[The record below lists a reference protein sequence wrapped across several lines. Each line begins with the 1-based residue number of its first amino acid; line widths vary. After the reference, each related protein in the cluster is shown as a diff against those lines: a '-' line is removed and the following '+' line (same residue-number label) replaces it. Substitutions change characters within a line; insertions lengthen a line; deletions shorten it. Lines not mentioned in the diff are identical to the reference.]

1 MRQTRSVDAKPL
13 SPVETQ
19 AAPKRRRGTF
29 VVYRR
34 TIALLGNEKKLAA
47 GMVAANVAL
56 AGAAFAEP
64 VLFGQIIDRLTKGGA
79 GIMQIALVWAA
90 IALAAIAGRVVVGLH
105 ADRLAHRRRLAA
117 MTEVFGH
124 TLGLSL
130 SWHRKTHSGRIV
142 KALAVGT
149 NSLADVWLTFF
160 RSGCAT
166 LIGLVALLPAS
177 LMLNLWLGLILI
189 ALVIL
194 FGIALTILM
203 RNTQTRQEDVEAYH
217 SDVAQ
222 QAADAIAQ
230 VAVVQ
235 SFARMR
241 SEMTSLGAV
250 MQRLLDAQMPVLS
263 WWAYATAATP
273 AAGTLTVLCVVVGG
287 AWLNAN
293 GLASVGDIVTFAALA
308 TLTIG
313 KLGEAVQL
321 INLLMTNA
329 PRIGEMLDIA
339 DAIPDVAER
348 PGATDPGRLRGD
360 IAFENVFFHYEPSR
374 PTLVDVSFEARPG
387 QTVALVGATGS
398 GKSTALS
405 LLHRAFDPLEGRIT
419 IDGVDIRDMTLDGL
433 RRNIG
438 VVFQE
443 PMLFAR
449 SIRANL
455 LVGKEDATEA
465 ELEAACEKAEVLDVV
480 RRLPEGFD
488 SVLGERGASLSGG
501 ERQRLAI
508 ARALLKDPPILVL
521 DEATSALDA
530 GTEARVQAA
539 LEHAREGRT
548 TLVIAHRL
556 ATVRSADLVLV
567 FERGRVVERGPFDE
581 LASAGGAFARL
592 VAAQELSHGAKAQK
606 AGRERVIGN
615 PAIGG

>member
-1 MRQTRSVDAKPL
+1 MDARTPEPATPPKPQ
-13 SPVETQ
+13 PIAD
-19 AAPKRRRGTF
+19 AAPPRRRG
-29 VVYRR
+29 VVAIYRR
-34 TIALLGNEKKLAA
+34 TVALLGNEKRLAA
-47 GMVAANVAL
+47 VMVAGNVAL
-56 AGAAFAEP
+56 AAAAFAEP
-64 VLFGQIIDRLTKGGA
+64 VLFGKIIDRLTRGGA
-79 GIMQIALVWAA
+79 GILEIALIWAA
-90 IALAAIAGRVVVGLH
+90 IALAAIGGRVYVGLQ

-124 TLGLSL
+124 TLNLSL
-130 SWHRKTHSGRIV
+130 TWHRRTHSGRIV
-142 KALAVGT
+142 KALAVGA

-177 LMLNLWLGLILI
+177 LFLNLWLGLILI
-189 ALVIL
+189 GLVAV
-194 FGIALTILM
+194 FAIALTVLM
-203 RNTQTRQEDVEAYH
+203 RSTEKRQGDVEEYH

-222 QAADAIAQ
+222 RAADAIAQ

-235 SFARMR
+235 SFARSR
-241 SEMTSLGAV
+241 SEMTSLRDV
-250 MQRLLDAQMPVLS
+250 MQRLLDAQMPVLA

-273 AAGTLTVLCVVVGG
+273 AAGTVTVLGVVVGG
-287 AWLNAN
+287 AWLNAQ

-313 KLGEAVQL
+313 KLGEAVAL
-321 INLLMTNA
+321 INLLMLNA
-329 PRIGEMLDIA
+329 PRINEMLEILDTE
-339 DAIPDVAER
+339 PDVADR
-348 PGATDPGRLRGD
+348 PGATDPGRLAGD
-360 IAFENVFFHYEPSR
+360 VAFDRVFFAYEPTR
-374 PTLVDVSFEARPG
+374 PTLIDVSFEARRG
-387 QTVALVGATGS
+387 MTVALVGSTGS

-405 LLHRAFDPLEGRIT
+405 LLHRAFDPQEGAIS
-419 IDGVDIRDMTLDGL
+419 IDGIDIRDMTLDGL

-480 RRLPEGFD
+480 RRLPQGFD
-488 SVLGERGASLSGG
+488 AMLGERGASLSGG

-530 GTEARVQAA
+530 GTEAKVQAA
-539 LEHAREGRT
+539 LEHASEGRT

-567 FERGRVVERGPFDE
+567 FDHGRIVERGPFDV
-581 LASAGGAFARL
+581 LAKAGGPFARL
-592 VAAQELSHGAKAQK
+592 VAAQALSHGAEKEAAK
-606 AGRERVIGN
+606 PSA
-615 PAIGG
+615 